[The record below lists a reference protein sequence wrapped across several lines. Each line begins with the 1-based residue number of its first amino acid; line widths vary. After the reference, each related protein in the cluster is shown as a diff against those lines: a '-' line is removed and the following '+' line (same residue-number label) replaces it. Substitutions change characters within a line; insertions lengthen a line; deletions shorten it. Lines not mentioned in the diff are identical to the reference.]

1 MVYRNEAQL
10 FVLILY
16 LATLLNSFILRF
28 LWNLKGFIHK
38 RPCHQQIVDIL
49 SLKCLIVWGPDTIAL
64 AVKIYRSINSFFSIA
79 LSREI
84 STLRF
89 NFNDSEE
96 LTSDCIQIEMMCHFY
111 LLILIT
117 DISIY

>member
-1 MVYRNEAQL
+1 M
-10 FVLILY
+10 LISY
-16 LATLLNSFILRF
+16 LATLLNSFILSL
-28 LWNLKGFIHK
+28 LWNLKGFVHK
-38 RPCHQQIVDIL
+38 RPCHQQIDIL
-49 SLKCLIVWGPDTIAL
+49 SLKCLIAWGPDTIAL
-64 AVKIYRSINSFFSIA
+64 AVKIYRLIDGLFFFSIA

-89 NFNDSEE
+89 NYNDSEE
-96 LTSDCIQIEMMCHFY
+96 LTSDCIQIEIMCHFY

>member
-1 MVYRNEAQL
+1 M
-10 FVLILY
+10 LILY
-16 LATLLNSFILRF
+16 LATLLNSFILSF
-28 LWNLKGFIHK
+28 LWNLKGFVRK

-49 SLKCLIVWGPDTIAL
+49 SLKCLIAWGPDTIAL
-64 AVKIYRSINSFFSIA
+64 AVKIYQSVDGFFFSIA

-96 LTSDCIQIEMMCHFY
+96 LTSNCIQIEMMCHFY